1 MEKLWA
7 EKSKNGSMPSY
18 QMCMLL
24 PQIRKNFEVDE
35 EAVDEMITE
44 LDKGICRATLICP
57 NSILF
62 ILFFFVSEENGLITL
77 EGYEKVCH
85 HFLVAK

>member
-1 MEKLWA
+1 MEDKEIAMMDKLWV

-18 QMCMLL
+18 QMSMLL

-35 EAVDEMITE
+35 EAVDELVTE
-44 LDKGICRATLICP
+44 LDK
-57 NSILF
+57 
-62 ILFFFVSEENGLITL
+62 EENGLIN
-77 EGYEKVCH
+77 EDDYKKVCK

>member
-18 QMCMLL
+18 QMCMIL
-24 PQIRKNFEVDE
+24 PQIRKNVEVDE

-44 LDKGICRATLICP
+44 LDKGM
-57 NSILF
+57 LF
-62 ILFFFVSEENGLITL
+62 LLYYSGVIMSYT
-77 EGYEKVCH
+77 
-85 HFLVAK
+85 

>member
-44 LDKGICRATLICP
+44 LDKGIAYLVIFETKMPYIFVF
-57 NSILF
+57 F
-62 ILFFFVSEENGLITL
+62 IFQR
-77 EGYEKVCH
+77 KMD
-85 HFLVAK
+85 

>member
-18 QMCMLL
+18 QMSMLL

-35 EAVDEMITE
+35 EAVDEMVTE
-44 LDKGICRATLICP
+44 LDKGEI
-57 NSILF
+57 
-62 ILFFFVSEENGLITL
+62 
-77 EGYEKVCH
+77 
-85 HFLVAK
+85 